1 MDVGE
6 LISEVRRLEIRTRRA
21 VDNFVGG
28 AYRSRF
34 KGRGIEFEEVREYEF
49 GDDVRDIDWNV
60 SARMGAPFVK
70 KYVEERELHVLLAI
84 DVSASGLFGS
94 GEKTKIRTQAEIAAL
109 LALSAVRSRD
119 KVGMLMFS
127 DRIEKHLPMRSG
139 RAHVLRMIRELVAT
153 EPQGRETDIAGA
165 LTQMR
170 QLLKKRTVIFVIS
183 DFLETREHWKQALG
197 MLSRRHDVI
206 LIDVNDPAE
215 SAWQVP
221 GTWNIADA
229 ETLVGGTFSATATFR
244 KEFAARAAEERE
256 ALKLEAARA
265 KAGWVSVTCGEDIIL
280 PLMRYFDKKAVG
292 ASGG

>member
-21 VDNFVGG
+21 VDNMVGG

-34 KGRGIEFEEVREYEF
+34 KGRGIEFEEVREYEL

-70 KYVEERELHVLLAI
+70 KYVEERELHVLLAV

-94 GEKTKIRTQAEIAAL
+94 CEKTKIRTQAEIAAL

-139 RAHVLRMIRELVAT
+139 KAHVLRMIRELVAG
-153 EPQGRETDIAGA
+153 EPQGRKTDIAGA

-170 QLLKKRTVIFVIS
+170 QLLKKRTVVFVIS
-183 DFLETREHWKQALG
+183 DFLEVREAWTRSLG
-197 MLSRRHDVI
+197 MLARRHDVV
-206 LIDVNDPAE
+206 LINVNDPVE
-215 SAWQVP
+215 KAWKLS
-221 GTWNIADA
+221 GNWNVADA
-229 ETLVGGTFSATATFR
+229 ETLAGGTFRADAAFCR
-244 KEFAARAAEERE
+244 AYAEIAAREHE
-256 ALKLEAARA
+256 ALEREAARA
-265 KAGWVSVTCGEDIIL
+265 NAGWISLTCGEDVVL
-280 PLMRYFDKKAVG
+280 PLARYFDKG
-292 ASGG
+292 RR

>member
-6 LISEVRRLEIRTRRA
+6 LISEVRRLEIRTRRI
-21 VDNFVGG
+21 VDNMVGG

-34 KGRGIEFEEVREYEF
+34 KGRGIEFEEVREYEL

-139 RAHVLRMIRELVAT
+139 KAHVLRMIRELVAS

-165 LTQMR
+165 LTQMHR
-170 QLLKKRTVIFVIS
+170 LLKKRTVVFVIS
-183 DFLETREHWKQALG
+183 DFLDSRERWTQALG
-197 MLSRRHDVI
+197 MLSRRHDVV
-206 LIDVNDPAE
+206 LVNVNDPVE
-215 SAWQVP
+215 KKWQLP
-221 GTWNIADA
+221 GNWNVVDA
-229 ETLVGGTFSATATFR
+229 ETLGGGTFCANAGFR
-244 KEFAARAAEERE
+244 RLYAEIAERE
-256 ALKLEAARA
+256 HEALEKEAARA
-265 KAGWVSVTCGEDIIL
+265 KAGWISLTCGEDVVF
-280 PLMRYFDKKAVG
+280 PLMRYFDKG
-292 ASGG
+292 RR

>member
-21 VDNFVGG
+21 VDNMVGG

-34 KGRGIEFEEVREYEF
+34 KGRGIEFEEVREYEL

-127 DRIEKHLPMRSG
+127 DRVEKHLPMRSG
-139 RAHVLRMIRELVAT
+139 KAHVLRMIRELVAT
-153 EPQGRETDIAGA
+153 EPQGRKTDIAGA
-165 LTQMR
+165 LTQMHR
-170 QLLKKRTVIFVIS
+170 LLKKRTVIFVIS
-183 DFLETREHWKQALG
+183 DFLEAREQWTRSLG
-197 MLSRRHDVI
+197 MLARRHDVV
-206 LIDVNDPAE
+206 LINVTDPVETKWPLA
-215 SAWQVP
+215 
-221 GTWNIADA
+221 GNWNVVDA
-229 ETLVGGTFSATATFR
+229 ETLSEGSFR
-244 KEFAARAAEERE
+244 ADNAFRSLYAEMASQEHAALE
-256 ALKLEAARA
+256 KEAARA
-265 KAGWVSVTCGEDIIL
+265 KAGWISLTCGEDIVL
-280 PLMRYFDKKAVG
+280 PLMRYFKR
-292 ASGG
+292 

>member
-1 MDVGE
+1 MDIGE

-21 VDNFVGG
+21 VDNMVGG

-34 KGRGIEFEEVREYEF
+34 KGRGIEFEEVREYEL

-139 RAHVLRMIRELVAT
+139 KAHVLRMIRELVAT
-153 EPQGRETDIAGA
+153 EPQGRKTDIAGA

-170 QLLKKRTVIFVIS
+170 QLLKRRTVVFVIS
-183 DFLETREHWKQALG
+183 DFLDVRERWSRALG
-197 MLSRRHDVI
+197 MLARRHDVV
-206 LIDVNDPAE
+206 LINVNDPVEEKWPLA
-215 SAWQVP
+215 
-221 GTWNIADA
+221 GNWNVSDA
-229 ETLVGGTFSATATFR
+229 ETLAGGAFHADAAFR
-244 KEFAARAAEERE
+244 RDYAAIAVRERE
-256 ALKLEAARA
+256 ALEKEAARA
-265 KAGWVSVTCGEDIIL
+265 KAGWLSLTCGEDVVL
-280 PLMRYFDKKAVG
+280 PLTRYFGKG
-292 ASGG
+292 IR

>member
-1 MDVGE
+1 MDVGD

-21 VDNFVGG
+21 VDNMVGG

-34 KGRGIEFEEVREYEF
+34 KGRGIEFEEVREYEL

-84 DVSASGLFGS
+84 DVSASALFGS

-139 RAHVLRMIRELVAT
+139 KAHVLRMLRELVAT
-153 EPQGRETDIAGA
+153 EPQGRKTDIAGA

-170 QLLKKRTVIFVIS
+170 RLLKKRTVVFIIS
-183 DFLETREHWKQALG
+183 DFLEPREHWSRTLG
-197 MLSRRHDVI
+197 MLAGKHDVV
-206 LIDVNDPAE
+206 LIHVNDPVEKKWPLA
-215 SAWQVP
+215 
-221 GTWNIADA
+221 GNWNIADA
-229 ETLVGGTFSATATFR
+229 ETLAGGAFHADAKFLRNYETAAVR
-244 KEFAARAAEERE
+244 EYEELE
-256 ALKLEAARA
+256 KEAARA
-265 KAGWVSVTCGEDIIL
+265 KAGWLSLTCGEDVVL
-280 PLMRYFDKKAVG
+280 PLTRYFGKKQR
-292 ASGG
+292 

>member
-21 VDNFVGG
+21 VDNLVGG

-127 DRIEKHLPMRSG
+127 DRIEKHLPLRSG
-139 RAHVLRMIRELVAT
+139 RTHVLRMLRELVAT
-153 EPQGRETDIAGA
+153 EPQGRKTDLAGT
-165 LTQMR
+165 LTQLR
-170 QLLKKRTVIFVIS
+170 QLLKKRTVVFVIS
-183 DFLETREHWKQALG
+183 DFIEARERWSRALG

-215 SAWQVP
+215 SRWTLP
-221 GTWNIADA
+221 GTWNVTDA
-229 ETLVGGTFSATATFR
+229 ETLATGTFFASEKFR
-244 KEFAARAAEERE
+244 KEFADIAAQERE
-256 ALKLEAARA
+256 ALAREAARA
-265 KAGWVSVTCGEDIIL
+265 NAGLISVTCGDDIAQAL
-280 PLMRYFDKKAVG
+280 TRYFDKKHRA
-292 ASGG
+292 

>member
-6 LISEVRRLEIRTRRA
+6 LISEVRRLEIRTRNA

-70 KYVEERELHVLLAI
+70 KYVEERELHVLLVI

-139 RAHVLRMIRELVAT
+139 RAHVLRMLRELVAT
-153 EPQGRETDIAGA
+153 EPQGRQTDIAGT
-165 LTQMR
+165 LTQLR
-170 QLLKKRTVIFVIS
+170 QLLKKRTVVFVIS
-183 DFLETREHWKQALG
+183 DFLDARERWTQALG
-197 MLSRRHDVI
+197 MLSRRHDVV

-215 SAWQVP
+215 SAWTLP
-221 GTWNIADA
+221 GTWNVCDA
-229 ETLVGGTFSATATFR
+229 ETLACGSFSATVAFR
-244 KEFAARAAEERE
+244 KAFAARAAEERE
-256 ALKLEAARA
+256 ALALEAARA
-265 KAGWVSVTCGEDIIL
+265 KAGWVAVTCGEDIVH
-280 PLMRYFDKKAVG
+280 PLMRYFDKK
-292 ASGG
+292 

>member
-21 VDNFVGG
+21 VDNLVGG

-139 RAHVLRMIRELVAT
+139 RTHVLRMLRELVAT
-153 EPQGRETDIAGA
+153 EPQGRKTDLAGT
-165 LTQMR
+165 LTQLR
-170 QLLKKRTVIFVIS
+170 QLLKKRTVVFVIS
-183 DFLETREHWKQALG
+183 DFIETRERWSRALG

-215 SAWQVP
+215 NRWTLP
-221 GTWNIADA
+221 GTWNVADA
-229 ETLVGGTFSATATFR
+229 ETLATGTFFASEKFQ
-244 KEFAARAAEERE
+244 KEFADIAARERE
-256 ALKLEAARA
+256 ALAHEAARA
-265 KAGWVSVTCGEDIIL
+265 KAGLISVTCGDDIAQAL
-280 PLMRYFDKKAVG
+280 THYFDKKHRAQ
-292 ASGG
+292 